1 MDPLIEKVDSIFAN
15 FTNSMDWAVN
25 TNECSRRLGVVDSVQ
40 APGSLV
46 KVIEDAIFSINTE
59 VAGIVFT
66 ADVVPYFDFQTLSI
80 GVSVTLSALFEQT
93 VADLIGVVSDYGEHI
108 SFDE

>member
-1 MDPLIEKVDSIFAN
+1 M
-15 FTNSMDWAVN
+15 
-25 TNECSRRLGVVDSVQ
+25 
-40 APGSLV
+40 
-46 KVIEDAIFSINTE
+46 
-59 VAGIVFT
+59 FT

-93 VADLIGVVSDYGEHI
+93 VADLICVVSDYGEHI